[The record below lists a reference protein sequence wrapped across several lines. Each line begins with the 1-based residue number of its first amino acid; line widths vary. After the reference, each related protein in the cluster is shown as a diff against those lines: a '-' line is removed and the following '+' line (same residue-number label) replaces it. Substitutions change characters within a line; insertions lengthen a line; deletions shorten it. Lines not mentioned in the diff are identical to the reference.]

1 MASSTL
7 AAESNSVVIY
17 QTDFTDGLAAGWSV
31 VDGDSDGATWTSSN
45 PGGRSN
51 PNWRGTFMIV
61 DSDSAGEVEVDMDE
75 ELITPSIDCS
85 GYANIRLK
93 FNHYF
98 KKSSREICDVDVRVS
113 GGPWQNA
120 ARYQRAN
127 ASGLV
132 ELDLSAIA
140 GCRPDVQIRWHYY
153 NANYAEYW
161 GIDDVEIRGA
171 GSFDDV
177 VRYLAGYFKWLLHLG
192 KNPTDRIIS
201 PYHIGSDPLEYFGG
215 QANIMPAAG
224 EIYDFSETWAR
235 TIPDLMIWT
244 PQYSA
249 DGFFAD
255 EPLDDFVQIYHIYIF
270 SPEQREARLRFRYY
284 KRVGAWNNGVKV
296 VHRDSPDGG
305 AEQYEDFLLHEGVN
319 SMTFKLQTPN
329 GDSYFAVR
337 ITDRNDAEYTDL
349 TYTLSPPL
357 PAKDL
362 RLRRLL
368 PVDYDPG
375 TNIEVTLSLEV
386 APEATADELTIIEY
400 IPEGLAVVDAGGG
413 AVIANAIQWS
423 LAGPDLETMDINYSL
438 AVPQSRTAP
447 IAFLGYFYYDKK
459 LEDIFGGSVIFEQ
472 EPPSASDMAGSIETI
487 DINAG
492 DYARAENVTVA
503 QTDRVKDYSASLE
516 NSGRGLVSGLKP
528 HQTGGWAEYE
538 FSVTNPGEYQ
548 IVLDYGELWTMF
560 HNAAEVSVTV
570 DGSSTFETQLFPT
583 THSYGY
589 GGHAVGYPWEDP
601 ERKAKWIVG
610 SVNLS
615 SGSHVLRLIFPSMYP
630 EDVELDRFTDGRPVI
645 TKIILTN
652 YPGLTLPYLAEPHHL
667 DSYEHAPARIMHDRD
682 VAVLADGRVE
692 ITFYGTFYSLSQGS
706 EIYFASGYVRPRVN
720 QDEAK
725 FEIVSI
731 EPEVFYLPLEGE
743 QDFVLVVRSKEPVP
757 ENYSELVVVWLQ
769 GTPSSPSRRP
779 YLFTTA
785 QSYITLPP
793 YKRPEFAWSHKPLFG
808 EVQYH
813 SRFVRLDV
821 TDPAVMFIPDRQ
833 DLGFDSGRYSR
844 NVTQFFKDQFDVGL
858 LPSVEKI
865 FEHPAWDD
873 YWHVHHQG
881 QLNWAQIWS
890 AILASTYWRED
901 IAPTGPPGRGQVSN
915 TSTKQAKAY
924 VKRLSENMVFYP
936 VTRRWDWT
944 RPQYM
949 PRLTAVGLV
958 KGIPALA
965 AHIRT
970 AQENM
975 IDDNEQFRIL
985 HNLVLPIFNSYWDGL
1000 RTTAVLTEDVNEGDV
1015 HLPISRPYYGD
1026 TGCPADGFT
1035 WYVKVGG
1042 DILRMSSLYT
1052 DSIKLR
1058 EPVSK
1063 SYPKGSVVTS
1073 WAFHEAFE
1081 LECKDVISLI
1091 AIGASSRDRAVVD
1104 EIMHIFSEILNK
1116 QKIFMED
1123 GSFKNEPGSYGGS
1136 TKGYPEA
1143 LLKAQRLFGQEA
1155 LAGVSQETMDKIHGS
1170 LIHAYEFPFSNGRV
1184 PQLNGGGAMNQM
1196 NRGYHGDVRMLEELF
1211 PEDIENISLYKRI
1224 VEQEQNRVP
1233 GDIIDNHNF
1242 VIHGWGYAMLR
1253 SENGSW
1259 DRGMETLLASKYLR
1273 SDPGDHVS
1281 PDCLGIVIYGLGA
1294 ILTPRYGYSWV
1305 GFVPPCL
1312 NQVMV
1317 DDDREGNRYYGSFWH
1332 FDGRKEL
1339 PSAVAHTGDGID
1351 SSELPFRRSRWDIQ
1365 FPEYLFDAYFIE
1377 AKDVNEHQYDW
1388 CFINMGDL
1396 EVVEPNELVWEPY
1409 QQFLDGYWPAPGTRG
1424 EGERT
1429 IASKTPGNV
1438 VADWKISNGPWVPY
1452 GDETLLRF
1460 TPEHGGCLRLIV
1472 ADDSPGHLINAQIG
1486 YYDKPDFFQANSL
1499 DILVVRKN
1507 AVSHAFVDTLEPI
1520 ADDEEAYVKDVVVVE
1535 RGNHNQQLV
1544 KVTTAEGQ
1552 DWVYL
1557 SGNWGVRP
1565 DGDWPVSSVTTDAD
1579 MVAWRVINN
1588 VVRRVYLAGG
1598 SYANTPHG
1606 SWDFGSPGNHYSAD
1620 IDGDGIW
1627 DH

>member
-31 VDGDSDGATWTSSN
+31 IDGDSDGATWTSAN

-98 KKSSREICDVDVRVS
+98 NKSSREICDVDVRVS
-113 GGPWQNA
+113 GGSWQNV
-120 ARYQRAN
+120 ARYQRAD

-171 GSFDDV
+171 GSSDDV
-177 VRYLAGYFKWLLHLG
+177 VRYLSGYFKWLLHLG
-192 KNPTDRIIS
+192 PSPTDRILHS
-201 PYHIGSDPLEYFGG
+201 TQHHDQLELFGG
-215 QANIMPAAG
+215 EAMIRPRPG
-224 EIYDFSETWAR
+224 DIYDFSDSRYSGT
-235 TIPDLMIWT
+235 TDLMIWT
-244 PQYSA
+244 PQYSE
-249 DGFFAD
+249 DGFFATEQHQD
-255 EPLDDFVQIYHIYIF
+255 KFIQYYHIYIF
-270 SPEQREARLRFRYY
+270 SPEERQARLRFRAYHML
-284 KRVGAWNNGVKV
+284 RFWNNGEMILDIKDADIE
-296 VHRDSPDGG
+296 R
-305 AEQYEDFLLHEGVN
+305 YEDFLLHEGIN
-319 SMTFKLQTPN
+319 SMTFKLKVKGPGQPGRDN
-329 GDSYFAVR
+329 CLAVR

-357 PAKDL
+357 PEKDL

-386 APEATADELTIIEY
+386 APEAAANELTIIEY
-400 IPEGLAVVDAGGG
+400 IPEGLSVADAGGG
-413 AVIANAIQWS
+413 SVIGNSIQWS
-423 LAGPDLETMDINYSL
+423 LAGPDLQTMDINYSL
-438 AVPQSRTAP
+438 AVPQSRTRPA
-447 IAFLGYFYYDKK
+447 AFLGYFYCDKK
-459 LEDIFGGSVIFEQ
+459 LENILGESVIFEQ
-472 EPPSASDMAGSIETI
+472 EPPSASDMAGAIETI
-487 DINAG
+487 EISAG
-492 DYARAENVTVA
+492 DYSTSENVGMG
-503 QTDRVKDYSASLE
+503 QLEERGVK
-516 NSGRGLVSGLKP
+516 VTGLKP
-528 HQTGGWAEYE
+528 DQTGGWAEYE
-538 FSVTNPGEYQ
+538 FSVTNSGEYH

-560 HNAAEVSVTV
+560 HHSAEVAVTIDDDAIV
-570 DGSSTFETQLFPT
+570 ETQLFPT
-583 THSYGY
+583 IYCYGY
-589 GGHAVGYPWEDP
+589 PYGGKAGPGTDP
-601 ERKAKWIVG
+601 DRKAKWIVG
-610 SVNLS
+610 SANLLP
-615 SGSHVLRLIFPSMYP
+615 GPHTLRLTFPPMYAA
-630 EDVELDRFTDGRPVI
+630 DAELDRFSDGRPVI

-692 ITFYGTFYSLSQGS
+692 ITLYGTFYSLSQGN

-731 EPEVFYLPLEGE
+731 EPEVFHLPSEGE
-743 QDFVLVVRSKEPVP
+743 QDFVLTVCSKEPVP

-779 YLFTTA
+779 YLFTA
-785 QSYITLPP
+785 ALNYITLPA
-793 YKRPEFAWSHKPLFG
+793 YKRKEFAWGGAPLFSK
-808 EVQYH
+808 VK
-813 SRFVRLDV
+813 SSSKFVKLDV

-844 NVTQFFKDQFDVGL
+844 DVTQFFKDQFREGN
-858 LPSVEKI
+858 LPSVEAV
-865 FEHPAWDD
+865 FQERGWDNENHGD
-873 YWHVHHQG
+873 KS
-881 QLNWAQIWS
+881 WAQIWS
-890 AILASTYWRED
+890 GILASTYWRED
-901 IAPTGPPGRGQVSN
+901 SVPTGPPGRGQVYTTNSE
-915 TSTKQAKAY
+915 QAKAY
-924 VKRLSENMVFYP
+924 VERLSENMVFYP
-936 VTRRWDWT
+936 VTRRWDWA

-949 PRLTAVGLV
+949 PRFAHSAFV
-958 KGIPALA
+958 KGMAALA
-965 AHIRT
+965 PAVRI
-970 AQENM
+970 AQEQM
-975 IDDNEQFRIL
+975 LDDDEQFKIL
-985 HNLVLPIFNSYWDGL
+985 HNLVLPIFNSYWDEL

-1015 HLPISRPYYGD
+1015 HLPISRLFYGD

-1035 WYVKVGG
+1035 FYVKVGG
-1042 DILRMSSLYT
+1042 DILRMSSLYA

-1063 SYPKGSVVTS
+1063 SYPKGSVVSS
-1073 WAFHEAFE
+1073 WAFFEAIE
-1081 LECKDVISLI
+1081 LECMDIMSLI
-1091 AIGASSRDRAVVD
+1091 AIGAASRDRAVVD
-1104 EIMHIFSEILNK
+1104 EIMHIFTEILNK
-1116 QKIFMED
+1116 QKIFLED
-1123 GSFKNEPGSYGGS
+1123 GSFKNEPGSYGGAS
-1136 TKGYPEA
+1136 KRYAES

-1155 LAGVSQETMDKIHGS
+1155 LARISQDAMNKIHNS
-1170 LIHAYEFPFSNGRV
+1170 RIYASEFPFSNGRV
-1184 PQLNGGGAMNQM
+1184 PHLNGGGCMNQLS
-1196 NRGYHGDVRMLEELF
+1196 RSYHGDVRMLEELF

-1259 DRGMETLLASKYLR
+1259 DRGMETLLSSKYLL

-1281 PDCLGIVIYGLGA
+1281 RDCLGIVVYGLGA
-1294 ILTPRYGYSWV
+1294 ILTPRLGYSWI
-1305 GFVPPCL
+1305 GYLPPFL

-1317 DDDREGNRYYGSFWH
+1317 DDDRENRYYGSFWH

-1365 FPEYLFDAYFIE
+1365 FPEYLFDAYFID
-1377 AKDVNEHQYDW
+1377 ANDAAFHQYDW

-1396 EVVEPNELVWEPY
+1396 EIVEPTQLMWQDY
-1409 QQFLDGYWPAPGTRG
+1409 SAFLDGYWPKPGTRG

-1438 VADWKISNGPWVPY
+1438 VADWRISNEPWNREVHV
-1452 GDETLLRF
+1452 DETLLRN
-1460 TPEHGGCLRLIV
+1460 PPQHSGRLRLIM
-1472 ADDSPGHLINAQIG
+1472 ADDSPSDIVNAQVG
-1486 YYDKPDFFQANSL
+1486 YYIKASGEQTLANSQ

-1579 MVAWRVINN
+1579 IVVWRVINN

-1606 SWDFGSPGNHYSAD
+1606 SWDFGSPGKYYVAD
-1620 IDGDGIW
+1620 ADADGIW

>member
-1 MASSTL
+1 MRRVSQFSFLALLVMASSAL
-7 AAESNSVVIY
+7 AAEQPLES
-17 QTDFTDGLAAGWSV
+17 
-31 VDGDSDGATWTSSN
+31 
-45 PGGRSN
+45 
-51 PNWRGTFMIV
+51 
-61 DSDSAGEVEVDMDE
+61 
-75 ELITPSIDCS
+75 
-85 GYANIRLK
+85 
-93 FNHYF
+93 
-98 KKSSREICDVDVRVS
+98 
-113 GGPWQNA
+113 
-120 ARYQRAN
+120 
-127 ASGLV
+127 
-132 ELDLSAIA
+132 
-140 GCRPDVQIRWHYY
+140 
-153 NANYAEYW
+153 
-161 GIDDVEIRGA
+161 
-171 GSFDDV
+171 
-177 VRYLAGYFKWLLHLG
+177 GYFKWLLHLG
-192 KNPTDRIIS
+192 QNPTDRILH
-201 PYHIGSDPLEYFGG
+201 YLERDDHLELFGG
-215 QANIMPAAG
+215 EAMIEPTPG
-224 EIYDFSETWAR
+224 EIYDFSDSWYRST
-235 TIPDLMIWT
+235 TDLMIWT

-249 DGFFAD
+249 DGFFATEQFQD
-255 EPLDDFVQIYHIYIF
+255 NFIQYYHIYIF
-270 SPEQREARLRFRYY
+270 SPEQRQARLRFRAYH
-284 KRVGAWNNGVKV
+284 KLRFWNNGELILNIRIWDEGSE
-296 VHRDSPDGG
+296 H
-305 AEQYEDFLLHEGVN
+305 YEDFLLQEGIN
-319 SMTFKLQTPN
+319 SMTFKLLGPGRPGYDN
-329 GDSYFAVR
+329 LLAMR
-337 ITDRNDAEYTDL
+337 ITDRNDNEYTDL
-349 TYTLSPPL
+349 TYTLSPPP
-357 PAKDL
+357 PAKDVSVS
-362 RLRRLL
+362 RIL
-368 PVDYDPG
+368 PADYDPD
-375 TNIEVTLSLEV
+375 TNMEVTLSLEV
-386 APEATADELTIIEY
+386 VPEETADELTIIEY
-400 IPEGLAVVDAGGG
+400 IPEGLTIVDAGGG
-413 AVIANAIQWS
+413 AVIANRIQWS
-423 LAGPDLETMDINYSL
+423 LTGPNLETMDINYSL
-438 AVPQSRTAP
+438 AVLPSRTGP
-447 IAFLGYFYYDKK
+447 IAFLGYFYYDKS
-459 LEDIFGGSVIFEQ
+459 LEDIFGESVIFEQ
-472 EPPSASDMAGSIETI
+472 EPPSASDMVGSIETI

-492 DYARAENVTVA
+492 DYASAENVTVGGESS
-503 QTDRVKDYSASLE
+503 RDYSGSLE

-538 FSVTNPGEYQ
+538 FSVTNPGEYH
-548 IVLDYGELWTMF
+548 IILDYGELWTMF
-560 HNAAEVSVTV
+560 NNATEVSVTV

-589 GGHAVGYPWEDP
+589 GGLAVGSPWEDP

-610 SVNLS
+610 SLVLS
-615 SGSHVLRLIFPSMYP
+615 SGRHILRLIFPSMYP
-630 EDVELDRFTDGRPVI
+630 EEVELDRFTDGRPVI
-645 TKIILTN
+645 KKIILTN
-652 YPGLTLPYLAEPHHL
+652 YPGLMLPYLAEPHHL

-692 ITFYGTFYSLSQGS
+692 ITLYGTFYSLSQGDEVYS
-706 EIYFASGYVRPRVN
+706 ASGYVRPRVN
-720 QDEAK
+720 QDETE

-731 EPEVFYLPLEGE
+731 EPEVFHLPSEGE
-743 QDFVLVVRSKEPVP
+743 QDFVLTVCSKEPVP

-769 GTPSSPSRRP
+769 GPPSSPSRRP
-779 YLFTTA
+779 YLFTT
-785 QSYITLPP
+785 SLNYITLPA
-793 YKRPEFAWSHKPLFG
+793 YKRREFAWGGGPLFSNI
-808 EVQYH
+808 QYH
-813 SRFVRLDV
+813 SRFVKLDV

-865 FEHPAWDD
+865 FEHPAWDN
-873 YWHVHHQG
+873 YWHIHHQG
-881 QLNWAQIWS
+881 QLNWAEIWS

-901 IAPTGPPGRGQVSN
+901 IAPTGPPGRGQVYTTNSE
-915 TSTKQAKAY
+915 QAKAY
-924 VKRLSENMVFYP
+924 IKRLSENMVFYP

-944 RPQYM
+944 KPQYM

-958 KGIPALA
+958 KGMPALA
-965 AHIRT
+965 AHVRT
-970 AQENM
+970 AQEQM
-975 IDDNEQFRIL
+975 IDDDEQFKIL

-1000 RTTAVLTEDVNEGDV
+1000 RTTAVLTEDVNEGDI

-1026 TGCPADGFT
+1026 TGCPSDGFT

-1042 DILRMSSLYT
+1042 DILRMRSLYA

-1136 TKGYPEA
+1136 SKGYPEA
-1143 LLKAQRLFGQEA
+1143 LLKAQRLFGKDA

-1170 LIHAYEFPFSNGRV
+1170 LIHACEFPFSNGML
-1184 PQLNGGGAMNQM
+1184 PQLNGGGAINQL
-1196 NRGYHGDVRMLEELF
+1196 NRGYLGHVEVLEELF
-1211 PEDIENISLYKRI
+1211 PEDQDNITLYKRI
-1224 VEQEQNRVP
+1224 TEQEKNRLP

-1259 DRGMETLLASKYLR
+1259 DRGMETLLSSKYLM

-1281 PDCLGIVIYGLGA
+1281 HDSLGLVVYGLGA
-1294 ILTPRYGYSWV
+1294 ILTPRYGYSWI
-1305 GFVPPCL
+1305 GYLPPFL

-1317 DDDREGNRYYGSFWH
+1317 DNNRENGYYGSFWH

-1339 PSAVAHTGDGID
+1339 PSAVAHTGDGNNC
-1351 SSELPFRRSRWDIQ
+1351 SELDFDMSRWCIQ

-1396 EVVEPNELVWEPY
+1396 DIIEPTGLSWQDY
-1409 QQFLDGYWPAPGTRG
+1409 STFLDGYWPAPGTRG

-1438 VADWKISNGPWVPY
+1438 VADWKISNDPWVPY

-1472 ADDSPGHLINAQIG
+1472 ADDRPGHLINAQIG
-1486 YYDKPDFFQANSL
+1486 YYDKPDFFQANSQ

-1520 ADDEEAYVKDVVVVE
+1520 ADDEEAYIKDVVVVE
-1535 RGNHNQQLV
+1535 RGNYNQQLV

-1557 SGNWGVRP
+1557 SGNWDFRP
-1565 DGDWPVSSVTTDAD
+1565 DDDWPVSSVTTDAD
-1579 MVAWRVINN
+1579 IVAWRVVNN

-1606 SWDFGSPGNHYSAD
+1606 SWDFGSPGKYYVAD
-1620 IDGDGIW
+1620 ADADGIW